1 MSTSRGVT
9 LFLNLGHA
17 IDHLLMLIFPTV
29 VLAMSAELGRG
40 YADLL
45 PLALGGFIAFGA
57 CSIPA
62 GWLADRWSRTGMMTV
77 FFFGIGAASILTGL
91 ASGPAQIALGL
102 TLIGVFAA
110 IYHPVGIAMLVAN
123 RDNVGRALGVNGVF
137 GNVGV
142 AFSAL
147 LAGALAATAGWRAAF
162 IVPGAIAIGVG
173 VAFAIIVRGSR
184 IQAPARRAAAV
195 VKLSRADLARV
206 FGVLTVATA
215 CGGVIF
221 NATTISLPKGFDER
235 LAALT
240 SSTLGIGM
248 LVCGVYL
255 IAAMAQ
261 LCVGWWLDRRSLK
274 SVFVPVV
281 ALQVPLLALAGTMD
295 NYLMLATAVAMM
307 FFVFGQIPIN
317 DAMIARYTAEEWRAR
332 AYAVRYV
339 VSFGASALAVP
350 LVAWVYKT
358 SGDFRMLF
366 YVLGTL
372 ALVTF
377 GAALLFPSEDK
388 RAAAGEMAA

>member
-9 LFLNLGHA
+9 LLLNLGHA
-17 IDHLLMLIFPTV
+17 LDHLLMLIFPTV

-40 YADLL
+40 YAELL
-45 PLALGGFIAFGA
+45 PLSLGGFIAFGA

-77 FFFGIGAASILTGL
+77 FFFGIGSASILTAL

-123 RDNVGRALGVNGVF
+123 RDNVGRVLGVNGVF

-147 LAGALAATAGWRAAF
+147 LAGALAATTGWRSAF
-162 IVPGAIAIGVG
+162 IVPGAIALAVG
-173 VAFAIIVRGSR
+173 VAFVFVARGASGAAPVRKT
-184 IQAPARRAAAV
+184 AAAARF
-195 VKLSRADLARV
+195 SRADLARV
-206 FGVLTVATA
+206 FGVLTIATA

-221 NATTISLPKGFDER
+221 NATTISMPKVFDER
-235 LAALT
+235 LTALT
-240 SSTLGIGM
+240 SSTLGVGV
-248 LVCGVYL
+248 LVCSVYL

-295 NYLMLATAVAMM
+295 NYLMLATAMAMM

-339 VSFGASALAVP
+339 VSFSASALAVP
-350 LVAWVYKT
+350 LVAWIYKS
-358 SGDFRMLF
+358 SGDFRLLF
-366 YVLGTL
+366 YLLGAL
-372 ALVTF
+372 AFVTF
-377 GAALLFPSEDK
+377 AAALAFPSERRK
-388 RAAAGEMAA
+388 AAEAAA

>member
-1 MSTSRGVT
+1 
-9 LFLNLGHA
+9 
-17 IDHLLMLIFPTV
+17 
-29 VLAMSAELGRG
+29 
-40 YADLL
+40 
-45 PLALGGFIAFGA
+45 
-57 CSIPA
+57 
-62 GWLADRWSRTGMMTV
+62 V
-77 FFFGIGAASILTGL
+77 FFFGIGSATILTGL

-123 RDNVGRALGVNGVF
+123 RDNVGRVLGVNGVF

-162 IVPGAIAIGVG
+162 IVPGAITLAVG
-173 VAFAIIVRGSR
+173 VAFHIVARG
-184 IQAPARRAAAV
+184 APGGVPARRTAAAAR
-195 VKLSRADLARV
+195 LSRADLARV

-221 NATTISLPKGFDER
+221 NATTISMPKVFYER
-235 LAALT
+235 LTALT
-240 SSTLGIGM
+240 SSTLGIGI

-281 ALQVPLLALAGTMD
+281 ALQVPLLLLAGTME
-295 NYLMLATAVAMM
+295 NYLMLATAVGMM

-339 VSFGASALAVP
+339 LSFSASALAVP
-350 LVAWVYKT
+350 LVAWIYRS
-358 SGDFRMLF
+358 SGDFRLLF
-366 YVLGTL
+366 YLLGAL
-372 ALVTF
+372 AFVTF
-377 GAALLFPSEDK
+377 TAALMFPSEHAK
-388 RAAAGEMAA
+388 TAPKEVAA

>member
-1 MSTSRGVT
+1 MSTSRNMT
-9 LFLNLGHA
+9 LLLNIGHA
-17 IDHLLMLIFPTV
+17 LDHLLMLIFPTV

-40 YADLL
+40 YAELL

-62 GWLADRWSRTGMMTV
+62 GWLADRWSRTGMMKV
-77 FFFGIGAASILTGL
+77 FFFGIGSATILTGL

-123 RDNVGRALGVNGVF
+123 RDNVGRVLGVNGVF

-147 LAGALAATAGWRAAF
+147 LAGALAATAGWRSAF
-162 IVPGAIAIGVG
+162 IVPGAITLAVG
-173 VAFAIIVRGSR
+173 VAFVFVARG
-184 IQAPARRAAAV
+184 APGGATARRTAAAAR
-195 VKLSRADLARV
+195 LSRADLARV

-221 NATTISLPKGFDER
+221 NATTISMPKVFYER
-235 LAALT
+235 LTALT
-240 SSTLGIGM
+240 SSTLGIGI

-281 ALQVPLLALAGTMD
+281 ALQVPLLLLAGTME

-339 VSFGASALAVP
+339 LSFSASALAVP
-350 LVAWVYKT
+350 LVAWIYRS
-358 SGDFRMLF
+358 SGDFKLLF
-366 YVLGTL
+366 YLLGAL
-372 ALVTF
+372 AFVSFT
-377 GAALLFPSEDK
+377 AALMFPSEQAK
-388 RAAAGEMAA
+388 TAPKEVAA

>member
-1 MSTSRGVT
+1 
-9 LFLNLGHA
+9 
-17 IDHLLMLIFPTV
+17 
-29 VLAMSAELGRG
+29 
-40 YADLL
+40 
-45 PLALGGFIAFGA
+45 
-57 CSIPA
+57 
-62 GWLADRWSRTGMMTV
+62 MMIV

-91 ASGPAQIALGL
+91 ASGPFQIALGL
-102 TLIGVFAA
+102 TLVGVFAA

-123 RDNVGRALGVNGVF
+123 RDNVGRVLGVNGVF

-147 LAGALAATAGWRAAF
+147 LAGALAQAAGWRAAF
-162 IVPGAIAIGVG
+162 IAPGVLAIAAG
-173 VAFAIIVRGSR
+173 VAFAMVVRGTR
-184 IQAPARRAAAV
+184 GTVPARKSSGT

-221 NATTISLPKGFDER
+221 NATTISMPKVFDER
-235 LAALT
+235 LTALT
-240 SSTLGIGM
+240 SSTLGIGI

-339 VSFGASALAVP
+339 VSFSASALAVP
-350 LVAWVYKT
+350 LVAWIYRS
-358 SGDFRMLF
+358 SGDFRLLF
-366 YVLGTL
+366 YLLGAL
-372 ALVTF
+372 AFVTF
-377 GAALLFPSEDK
+377 TAALLFPSEQEK
-388 RAAAGEMAA
+388 TAPKEVAA